1 MHALP
6 ALLAGLCAAALRG
19 VAGQALH
26 TPLPPSLPPPFTLA
40 PPQFTRAPLPPRT
53 PSPPTPN
60 AVVGNAYVSSS
71 ALSASARPSRYV
83 ASGGGWVQFTLV
95 VRQLYAPPCAGVPW
109 LVVTGAGVSLRM
121 MLAKVLA
128 GAGVAGVPGVTI
140 AGVASGDGGVAE
152 VGGVGAPAM
161 ARLNAATQAGSLV
174 DLSSCAEPV
183 GGSGG
188 GGGGA
193 SPSSY
198 AAPPAVA
205 ADLTVTVR
213 AAPRNASAAGVRDL
227 YAGVLELDADAVLAR
242 LLREWERGGEGGGG
256 GRPAQRHRALPS
268 ATSHPHRGTPPSPP
282 TAASSFATAA
292 GATLDRQPGSIQLVL
307 PEAGW
312 VGGGVQ
318 APAPGGGS
326 SGGGG
331 RGGLPPDLLLSAVV
345 GSVLG
350 ALVLLAAT
358 AVAWLLLRGR
368 ERSGQLQAAAVRSSH
383 PPGTHT
389 AAKAAGWQPRAEAV
403 KRAQHARAQ
412 DGSNTSVGSVDSAA
426 AGWGWGAR

>member
-242 LLREWERGGEGGGG
+242 LLREWERGGGGG
-256 GRPAQRHRALPS
+256 GRRAACAAPQGS
-268 ATSHPHRGTPPSPP
+268 AVCHITPPPRHAP
-282 TAASSFATAA
+282 LTAHRSFF
-292 GATLDRQPGSIQLVL
+292 LCN
-307 PEAGW
+307 
-312 VGGGVQ
+312 
-318 APAPGGGS
+318 
-326 SGGGG
+326 GGGG
-331 RGGLPPDLLLSAVV
+331 HAGPTARVDTARAARGGV
-345 GSVLG
+345 GGRRG
-350 ALVLLAAT
+350 AGA
-358 AVAWLLLRGR
+358 
-368 ERSGQLQAAAVRSSH
+368 
-383 PPGTHT
+383 GT
-389 AAKAAGWQPRAEAV
+389 GWRV
-403 KRAQHARAQ
+403 
-412 DGSNTSVGSVDSAA
+412 
-426 AGWGWGAR
+426 